1 MNSFE
6 LQVLELSVSVR
17 CGNDSLIEQLLYLS
31 GRVREYSPLLG
42 RILRRL
48 YEKKKDVRIL
58 QEVCSL
64 LIMEVRRD
72 WMPSRGIRWVESHLR
87 ITNLYEYYM
96 ASVDLDAVL
105 ELPKVILMYFSFQSN
120 LDYEHSAF
128 LYAYLLKHRKDYEEL
143 YEHYEPRMERFVI
156 DQIQKQHINR
166 HLAILYQEF
175 LSPAIVTEAM
185 AKPLSRLLFAHMV
198 RVDDSRMRKVIVS
211 QPGNLILSETPLQN
225 GTAWVAVYGNDYTI
239 AFEDAYGNR
248 FLKNV
253 EYTLEKLLVPGK
265 YLRLLEHYVPDT
277 AELDLY
283 FMENGRTEETIS
295 STKLMRMARLVESD
309 AVEPKLR
316 SEIAVQLVQAY
327 FDADNLQA
335 LDEYLQELRGDGFT
349 EEQRELILRFLVLRG
364 NYEKAYAWIEA
375 YTPYFVEAKI
385 LLRLTDGVITQSV
398 HEGEAVLYAA
408 ALTAFRKGK
417 YNGGI
422 LEYLVRY
429 ATGTTKELRDIW
441 KAARSFEIDC
451 YSLSEKILLQMLF
464 SGAFVG
470 ERMDIFPLLYP
481 REPDGRSRK
490 LCLYRA
496 LMIISA
502 GEDHGGICIPGDP

>member
-1 MNSFE
+1 MEAQGATVGEQWAYYLYLTTLIHRDPQYTLQMAEQVEQIYRYDRTRWRVAWLLLYLSEEYNRSTSGKWMFLEKQYQYGCTSPVIYLEALALLNGNPALLRKLNSFE
-6 LQVLELSVSVR
+6 LQVLNFGVR
-17 CGNDSLIEQLLYLS
+17 QDAVNDSLIEQLLYLS

-64 LIMEVRRD
+64 LIKGSKTGPDAFTWYQM
-72 WMPSRGIRWVESHLR
+72 GVESHLR

-335 LDEYLQELRGDGFT
+335 LDEYLQELQGDGFT

-364 NYEKAYAWIEA
+364 NYE
-375 YTPYFVEAKI
+375 
-385 LLRLTDGVITQSV
+385 
-398 HEGEAVLYAA
+398 
-408 ALTAFRKGK
+408 
-417 YNGGI
+417 
-422 LEYLVRY
+422 
-429 ATGTTKELRDIW
+429 
-441 KAARSFEIDC
+441 
-451 YSLSEKILLQMLF
+451 
-464 SGAFVG
+464 
-470 ERMDIFPLLYP
+470 
-481 REPDGRSRK
+481 
-490 LCLYRA
+490 
-496 LMIISA
+496 
-502 GEDHGGICIPGDP
+502 